1 MDGVKTCIILT
12 HEVSRVFWKILTF
25 VSMILTILVILAG
38 IFQSVEFYIIA
49 TLLAA
54 MTVALCARGDNRG
67 PVREILVGGVIT
79 REDEADPGVEDG
91 HRPEIEFICLE
102 DGSVI
107 LRRRG
112 IRGVTASGA
121 VSLAMELKG
130 FELKIRERTMAGRP
144 DSEPID
150 TASFIL
156 DFMAREHYFISY
168 TSDITDASTSLT
180 TSLTLSNRP
189 GNRVVKRLI

>member
-1 MDGVKTCIILT
+1 M
-12 HEVSRVFWKILTF
+12 RTF
-25 VSMILTILVILAG
+25 VYMMLIILAG

-54 MTVALCARGDNRG
+54 MTVALCARGDSRG
-67 PVREILVGGVIT
+67 PVREILAAGVIT
-79 REDEADPGVEDG
+79 RESDGDAEQGDG

-107 LRRRG
+107 LRRHG

-130 FELKIRERTMAGRP
+130 FELKIRERSGAGRP

-168 TSDITDASTSLT
+168 TSDLTDASTSLT

-189 GNRVVKRLI
+189 GNRVVRRLI